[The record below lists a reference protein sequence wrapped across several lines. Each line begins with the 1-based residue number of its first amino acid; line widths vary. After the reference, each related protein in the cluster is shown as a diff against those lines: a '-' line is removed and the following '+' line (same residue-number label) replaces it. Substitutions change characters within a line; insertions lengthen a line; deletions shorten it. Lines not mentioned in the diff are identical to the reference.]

1 MLASLRIHTKEKM
14 TQRVKDLLFWLV
26 VLAVLGYTAYNMLST
41 FVLMKFKVPTPS
53 MEPTVMAGSHVLVNK
68 MAYGR
73 RTFHVPSYD
82 SVRHGTITRG
92 WAMGE
97 PRRGDIM
104 VFNQTC
110 HLGWDTIA
118 FDIYKYF
125 VKRCVALPGDT
136 FYIDSCRYRVK
147 GHCGDLG
154 LIEAQNM
161 QELVSR
167 DTAYVRRIGMPY
179 VTLPFWDSL
188 GWNVRNFGPLYI
200 PKKGDTIRFD
210 DKNVRIYRKYIEW
223 ELGHKIIW
231 DERGFLDID
240 GTPMDH
246 HVMRQNYYFM
256 CGDNA
261 PNSLDSRFWGLVPE
275 EFIVGKVILVY

>member
-1 MLASLRIHTKEKM
+1 MRDKITNIVLILAAIL
-14 TQRVKDLLFWLV
+14 
-26 VLAVLGYTAYNMLST
+26 VLGYTVRN
-41 FVLMKFKVPTPS
+41 VLKTYVIMTFKVPTPS
-53 MEPTVMAGSHVLVNK
+53 MEPTVMSGQHVVVNK
-68 MAYGR
+68 MSLGR
-73 RTFHVPSYD
+73 RRFHVPCYD
-82 SVRHGTITRG
+82 SICHGKISRG
-92 WAMGE
+92 RAYS
-97 PRRGDIM
+97 PAHRGDMM

-136 FYIDSCRYRVK
+136 FYIDSCRYHVA
-147 GHCGDLG
+147 GHDNEILG
-154 LIEAQNM
+154 LPDAQDM
-161 QELVSR
+161 QECLTR
-167 DTAYVRRIGMPY
+167 DTAYVHRMGMPY

-200 PKKGDTIRFD
+200 PKKGDTIHFD
-210 DKNVRIYRKYIEW
+210 EKNVRIYRKYIEW

-240 GTPMDH
+240 GSPIDH

-261 PNSLDSRFWGLVPE
+261 PNSLDSRFWGLIPE